1 MQSKLPGDQA
11 SIFAEMSALASAH
24 NALNLS
30 QGFPGFSPDTRL
42 MDLVSQGMRAGYNQY
57 APPAGHLRLREKVS
71 ELVTTL
77 RGRTYDPVHE
87 INITVGAAEAL
98 YVAITAF
105 VHPGDEVIVLKPAF
119 DSYEPSIKLQGAIPV
134 AVQLKAPYT
143 TIDWDVVASAITS
156 KTRMI
161 IINNPHN
168 PSGMVFK
175 ESDLRRLEA
184 LVRDTDILILS
195 DEVYEHIVF
204 DERTHQSA
212 ASYPG
217 IAERALITSSFGKTF
232 HTTGWKMGYCL
243 APRALMTEF
252 RKVHQN
258 VVFSVHHP
266 TQIALA
272 QYLEEPQHYLGLSDF
287 YQKKRDIFLNA
298 LENSR
303 LSYTPAE
310 GAYFQMIDYSG
321 ITEEPAV
328 DFARRLTREH
338 KLASIPVSVF
348 NIDGSDDFLLRFCF
362 AKAENDLLKAAEIL
376 NSI

>member
-1 MQSKLPGDQA
+1 MRSKLPGDQA
-11 SIFAEMSALASAH
+11 SIFAEMTALAVKH

-30 QGFPGFSPDTRL
+30 QGFPGFSPDAKL
-42 MDLVSQGMRAGYNQY
+42 INLVTQAMRDGHNQY
-57 APPAGHLRLREKVS
+57 APPAGNLRLREKIS
-71 ELVTTL
+71 ELIADL
-77 RGRTYDPVHE
+77 RGKVYDPEHE
-87 INITVGAAEAL
+87 INLTVGASEAL

-119 DSYEPSIKLQGAIPV
+119 DSYEPTIKLQGATPV
-134 AVQLKAPYT
+134 AVQLEAPYLE
-143 TIDWDVVASAITS
+143 IDWDAVVNAITS

-175 ESDLRRLEA
+175 DSDLKRLEE
-184 LVRDTDILILS
+184 LVRNTDILILS
-195 DEVYEHIVF
+195 DEVYEHMVF
-204 DERTHQSA
+204 DGRIHQSA

-243 APRALMTEF
+243 APKELMREF

-258 VVFSVHHP
+258 LVFSVHHP

-272 QYLEEPQHYLGLSDF
+272 HYLEEPEHYLGLSDF
-287 YQKKRDIFLNA
+287 YQQKRDTFLNA
-298 LENSR
+298 LTNNRFSFI
-303 LSYTPAE
+303 PAE
-310 GAYFQMIDYSG
+310 GAYFQIMDYSA
-321 ITEEPAV
+321 ITDEPAV

-348 NIDGSDDFLLRFCF
+348 NVDQRDDHLLRFCF
-362 AKAENDLLKAAEIL
+362 AKAEKDLLEAAEIL